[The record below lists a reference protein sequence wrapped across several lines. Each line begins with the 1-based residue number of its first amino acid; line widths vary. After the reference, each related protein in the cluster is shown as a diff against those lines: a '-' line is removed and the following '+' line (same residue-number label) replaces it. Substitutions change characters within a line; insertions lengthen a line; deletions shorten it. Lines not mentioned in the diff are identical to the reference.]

1 MDEQKNKLN
10 NVSIGQMG
18 VDEEEN
24 FYFALHPMMPRKYSA
39 AERAK
44 LREFERELLTGS
56 KDKNVKVK
64 INIEE
69 DIER

>member
-1 MDEQKNKLN
+1 MDEPKNKLN
-10 NVSIGQMG
+10 NVSVGQMG

-24 FYFALHPMMPRKYSA
+24 FYFGLHPMMPRKYNA
-39 AERAK
+39 VQRAK
-44 LREFERELLTGS
+44 LREFERELLTDS

-64 INIEE
+64 INLEE